1 MSVFKIDFEDIP
13 YDLFQLL
20 NLNSNCSTKDVKKA
34 YKKAVIKYH
43 PDKNHDIDDEY
54 FSWISLANKILS
66 NKEHRELYI
75 EWKEWKDN
83 HTALK
88 DTSRKNIKIND
99 TKSYKEF
106 EKELNTKHGYVAD
119 DTIITSGETRGL
131 INKLMNE
138 RNKVIIPKERI
149 SNINSAVDNLKK
161 DTTKLETHNQELIR
175 YSGEVMSLQ
184 SKSMYGALDDIGKLY
199 GENEL
204 VTNKNMTSFNYAFN
218 LNEYQEFKE
227 DKSSLEDR
235 IKEYN
240 RQTETIKKEQKKKF
254 KKKKSL

>member
-1 MSVFKIDFEDIP
+1 MFEVKIFTLYP
-13 YDLFQLL
+13 DLYPGPL
-20 NLNSNCSTKDVKKA
+20 NIGI
-34 YKKAVIKYH
+34 YKKAREKKIWNLEVI
-43 PDKNHDIDDEY
+43 DIRDYAID
-54 FSWISLANKILS
+54 
-66 NKEHRELYI
+66 
-75 EWKEWKDN
+75 
-83 HTALK
+83 
-88 DTSRKNIKIND
+88 
-99 TKSYKEF
+99 
-106 EKELNTKHGYVAD
+106 KHGSVDDKPFGGGSGMLLRPDVVAAALD
-119 DTIITSGETRGL
+119 
-131 INKLMNE
+131 
-138 RNKVIIPKERI
+138 
-149 SNINSAVDNLKK
+149 ANLKK
-161 DTTKLETHNQELIR
+161 DETKLETHNQELIK

-254 KKKKSL
+254 KKKNSL